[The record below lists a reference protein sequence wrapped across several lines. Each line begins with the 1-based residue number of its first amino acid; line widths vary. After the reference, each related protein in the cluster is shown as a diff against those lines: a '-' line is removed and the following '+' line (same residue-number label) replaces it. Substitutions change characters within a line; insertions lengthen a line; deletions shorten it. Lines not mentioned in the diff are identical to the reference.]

1 MSVWFGFYRLGEPL
15 WLLKTELIWLFLI
28 GLGWF
33 YQFLWFYLHPFLI
46 NAALKY

>member
-1 MSVWFGFYRLGEPL
+1 MIIENW
-15 WLLKTELIWLFLI
+15 TDLI